1 MAWNRVLNPRMLNTA
16 SITISRL
23 AMHRSSENSNSNDI
37 VSDLGIQGVGFGGQG
52 AFGAPFFNIQGYSPM
67 GDNYAATPMKAW
79 DTLIEGRD
87 VLSWQHGRHSLKF
100 RASYRRFIWPM
111 WGFFQNRGYYQFTNG
126 FTTRTATNDN
136 TGSALASFLLGL
148 PAVKR
153 AKQGFRRCNCG
164 NGMPTGLSKTAFKY
178 GGVPLWSSDS
188 VTSTWIP
195 WLILPTPTRI

>member
-1 MAWNRVLNPRMLNTA
+1 
-16 SITISRL
+16 
-23 AMHRSSENSNSNDI
+23 MHRSSENSDSNDI

-79 DTLIEGRD
+79 DTLLEGRD

-100 RASYRRFIWPM
+100 GGSYRRYIWPM

-148 PAVKR
+148 PAVKQRQAGIPQMQLRQWYADGFVQDSYQLRRGTTPGTR
-153 AKQGFRRCNCG
+153 ASLRVHESPGRHRLHQ
-164 NGMPTGLSKTAFKY
+164 LE
-178 GGVPLWSSDS
+178 SD
-188 VTSTWIP
+188 
-195 WLILPTPTRI
+195 L